1 MTLLLLLYLLPASVT
16 AQKFVNSTMTN
27 LPLDIKADQTLYVII
42 KAEPS
47 VSIEKIQIV
56 KDAVMSNHSFTK
68 DGKKFYEGWQ
78 GALRASE
85 HHTMFHMPVNLEI
98 ANSANN
104 HVKVTITLTSSKSD
118 LGYSG
123 YTSFSEYHKMLENT
137 HIVIYETDKLS
148 DGDLAA
154 IARHEF
160 GHALGLGH
168 SSSSSDLMYPNVDQR
183 SAFISEYNVEALS
196 TLYNGKILSQYFE
209 EKTT

>member
-56 KDAVMSNHSFTK
+56 KDAVMSNHFFTK

-137 HIVIYETDKLS
+137 RIVIYETDKLS
-148 DGDLAA
+148 DDDLAA

>member
-1 MTLLLLLYLLPASVT
+1 
-16 AQKFVNSTMTN
+16 MTN
-27 LPLDIKADQTLYVII
+27 LPLDVKADRTLYVVI

-47 VSIEKIQIV
+47 VSTEKIQVV

-85 HHTMFHMPVNLEI
+85 HHTMFHMPVNLKIE
-98 ANSANN
+98 NSANN
-104 HVKVTITLTSSKSD
+104 RVKVTIALTSSKSD

-148 DGDLAA
+148 DSDLAA
-154 IARHEF
+154 ITRHEF

-168 SSSSSDLMYPNVDQR
+168 SSSSSDLMYPNVDER
-183 SAFISEYNVEALS
+183 SAFISEYNVETLS
-196 TLYNGKILSQYFE
+196 ALYNGKILSQYFE
-209 EKTT
+209 ENTT

>member
-85 HHTMFHMPVNLEI
+85 HHTMFHMPVNLKI
-98 ANSANN
+98 TNSSNN
-104 HVKVTITLTSSKSD
+104 HGKVTITLTSSKSD

-137 HIVIYETDKLS
+137 RIVIYETDKLS
-148 DGDLAA
+148 DDDLAA

-196 TLYNGKILSQYFE
+196 ALYNGKILSQYFE